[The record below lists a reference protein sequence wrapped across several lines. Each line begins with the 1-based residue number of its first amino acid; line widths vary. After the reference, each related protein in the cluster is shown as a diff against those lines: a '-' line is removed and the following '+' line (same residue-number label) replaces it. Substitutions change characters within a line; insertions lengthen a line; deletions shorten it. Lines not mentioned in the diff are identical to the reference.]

1 MISTLILSIIEA
13 VGFCCKGSGKSGT
26 RRLDLLLKMLLL
38 LNDAL
43 ERALVLEPPRQSA
56 SAMD

>member
-38 LNDAL
+38 NDAL